1 MSESATKSV
10 ADEVERLRRMS
21 VAELRVVWRRL
32 HGVESRNRNRDF
44 LWRRLAQH
52 IQEQSEGGLSK
63 RARARLEQLLQDEP
77 MRIRRPLPPVPMP
90 VGRPRDP
97 RLPDVGT
104 VLRREFGGEIHEVE
118 VLPDGFIYRGERF
131 PTLSAVARHITGTR
145 WNGFRFFGLAHTEDA
160 A

>member
-1 MSESATKSV
+1 
-10 ADEVERLRRMS
+10 MS
-21 VAELRVVWRRL
+21 VDELRVVWRRL

-97 RLPDVGT
+97 RLPDAGT
-104 VLRREFGGEIHEVE
+104 VLRREFGSEIHEVE
-118 VLPDGFIYRGERF
+118 VQPDGFFYRGERF

-145 WNGFRFFGLAHTEDA
+145 WNGFRFFGLAHAEDA